1 MTLWGQHI
9 SGRLV
14 PVLLT
19 FPIILIVFVLAIFLP
34 PDGTDRAEWLQFIGR
49 FHPLAVHF
57 PIALFLLVPILELAA
72 FSDRYSYLRPTAEFV
87 LGVATLGATFA
98 VILGWCL
105 ARSGGYSGQLM
116 QQHMWGGIALAALVW
131 LCWLLRTSGGG
142 SGFVYVVALAGGCI
156 LVGWTGYRGGQL
168 SLGEQHLTEHMPAGL
183 RRVLGVSN
191 PAPASIDPH
200 TFYGAR
206 IHPILASRCV
216 NCHGTTKSKAN
227 LRLDSYEALM
237 RGGKDGPVVRAGNGQ
252 GSDLLRRIA
261 LPPEHDDFMPK
272 ESKRPLSSDEIKVI
286 QLWIASGASATI
298 SADAIKDV
306 PTSSASAAPPAEV
319 TFEEVDPAT
328 VAKLRATISAAV
340 DQLQKQ
346 FPNILEYE
354 SRGSADLRLN
364 ASILGSKFGD
374 NDLAALAPLAEHITV
389 ADFSRTSI
397 TDRSSASIA
406 AMKHLRVLRL
416 MNTAISDS
424 TIEGISGLDQLE
436 SLSVFGTQVTPAALP
451 TLQKLPKL
459 AHFYAGQTAITSDKA
474 IPAPLAGKIVF

>member
-98 VILGWCL
+98 VIVGWCL

-191 PAPASIDPH
+191 PAPASID
-200 TFYGAR
+200 
-206 IHPILASRCV
+206 ASHFLWR
-216 NCHGTTKSKAN
+216 AN
-227 LRLDSYEALM
+227 
-237 RGGKDGPVVRAGNGQ
+237 
-252 GSDLLRRIA
+252 
-261 LPPEHDDFMPK
+261 
-272 ESKRPLSSDEIKVI
+272 SSD
-286 QLWIASGASATI
+286 SC
-298 SADAIKDV
+298 
-306 PTSSASAAPPAEV
+306 
-319 TFEEVDPAT
+319 
-328 VAKLRATISAAV
+328 VALR
-340 DQLQKQ
+340 
-346 FPNILEYE
+346 
-354 SRGSADLRLN
+354 
-364 ASILGSKFGD
+364 
-374 NDLAALAPLAEHITV
+374 
-389 ADFSRTSI
+389 
-397 TDRSSASIA
+397 
-406 AMKHLRVLRL
+406 
-416 MNTAISDS
+416 
-424 TIEGISGLDQLE
+424 
-436 SLSVFGTQVTPAALP
+436 
-451 TLQKLPKL
+451 
-459 AHFYAGQTAITSDKA
+459 
-474 IPAPLAGKIVF
+474 